1 MITPRPFQMVVGAL
15 ALAGVAKASLLI
27 GGVGMHAG
35 PDAAPQPS
43 RPGLFVS
50 AANAAAGDP
59 APEPAPEPAPAPAET
74 VIPQSCAAPEEVL
87 SAIATE
93 RGLLDEQRAALND
106 RASEIALAEETLA
119 IETARLEELRGE
131 LEGLLTKID
140 EARQADVER
149 LVALY
154 VNMKPRE
161 AATIMNDLD
170 IEVAVTV
177 LGAMPERDAAPVLAA
192 MNVVRAQAISMI
204 ILERSKLPGDQRL
217 NGIRLQ

>member
-1 MITPRPFQMVVGAL
+1 VTAPRPFQIVIGAL
-15 ALAGVAKASLLI
+15 ALAGVAKAALLVGDI
-27 GGVGMHAG
+27 GATRS
-35 PDAAPQPS
+35 PESA
-43 RPGLFVS
+43 RPNLFVG
-50 AANAAAGDP
+50 AANAAGGAPEPEPAPQP
-59 APEPAPEPAPAPAET
+59 APEPVAQT
-74 VIPQSCAAPEEVL
+74 IPQSCAAPEEVL

-93 RGLLDEQRAALND
+93 RGLLDEQRAALD
-106 RASEIALAEETLA
+106 ARASEIALAEETLA
-119 IETARLEELRGE
+119 VEMARLGELRGE
-131 LEGLLTKID
+131 LEGLMTKID
-140 EARQADVER
+140 EAHQADVAR

-154 VNMKPRE
+154 VNMKPRD

>member
-1 MITPRPFQMVVGAL
+1 MNMPRPFQMVIGGL
-15 ALAGVAKASLLI
+15 ALAGAAKAVLLVGSI
-27 GGVGMHAG
+27 GET
-35 PDAAPQPS
+35 PSPQP
-43 RPGLFVS
+43 RPGLFVG
-50 AANAAAGDP
+50 AANAASGEAE
-59 APEPAPEPAPAPAET
+59 PEPAAPEPAPAA
-74 VIPQSCAAPEEVL
+74 IPQSCAAPEEVL

-93 RGLLDEQRAALND
+93 RGLLDEQRTALD
-106 RASEIALAEETLA
+106 ARASEIALARETLEV
-119 IETARLEELRGE
+119 ETARLEELRGE
-131 LEGLLTKID
+131 LQGLLNEID
-140 EARQADVER
+140 EARQADVDR

-170 IEVAVTV
+170 IAVAVTI

-217 NGIRLQ
+217 DGIRLQ

>member
-1 MITPRPFQMVVGAL
+1 VNAPRPFQIVIGAL
-15 ALAGVAKASLLI
+15 ALAGVAKASLL
-27 GGVGMHAG
+27 VGDLGAPR
-35 PDAAPQPS
+35 PDIPT

-59 APEPAPEPAPAPAET
+59 EPEPATAAVAPA
-74 VIPQSCAAPEEVL
+74 IPESCAAPEEVL

-93 RGLLDEQRAALND
+93 RGLLDDQRAALD
-106 RASEIALAEETLA
+106 ERASEIALAEETLS
-119 IETARLEELRGE
+119 IEMARLSELRGE
-131 LEGLLTKID
+131 LEGLMTKID
-140 EARQADVER
+140 EAREADVAR

-154 VNMKPRE
+154 VNMKPRD

>member
-59 APEPAPEPAPAPAET
+59 APEPAPEPAPAET

-177 LGAMPERDAAPVLAA
+177 LGAMPARDAAPVLAA

>member
-1 MITPRPFQMVVGAL
+1 MKAPRPFQMVIGAL
-15 ALAGVAKASLLI
+15 ALAGVAKAALL
-27 GGVGMHAG
+27 VGDVGG
-35 PDAAPQPS
+35 PDRPAP
-43 RPGLFVS
+43 RPGLFVG
-50 AANAAAGDP
+50 AANAAGGEA
-59 APEPAPEPAPAPAET
+59 APEVAPAPAAAAET
-74 VIPQSCAAPEEVL
+74 QIPQSCAAPEEVL

-93 RGLLDEQRAALND
+93 RDLLDEQRSALSD

-119 IETARLEELRGE
+119 VETARLQELRGE
-131 LEGLLTKID
+131 LEGLLGEID
-140 EARQADVER
+140 AARQADVER

-217 NGIRLQ
+217 NGIKLQ

>member
-1 MITPRPFQMVVGAL
+1 MNTPRPFQIVIGAL
-15 ALAGVAKASLLI
+15 ALAGVAKAALLASHL
-27 GGVGMHAG
+27 G
-35 PDAAPQPS
+35 APQTDAPA
-43 RPGLFVS
+43 RPGIFVGS
-50 AANAAAGDP
+50 ANAAAGDFEPEPEPEGMP
-59 APEPAPEPAPAPAET
+59 APVAPATPE
-74 VIPQSCAAPEEVL
+74 SCAAPEEVL

-93 RGLLDEQRAALND
+93 RGLLDKQRAALD
-106 RASEIALAEETLA
+106 ERASEIALAEETLS
-119 IETARLEELRGE
+119 IEMARLSELRGE
-131 LEGLLTKID
+131 LEGLMTRID
-140 EARQADVER
+140 EAHEADVAR

>member
-1 MITPRPFQMVVGAL
+1 MTKPRPFHIVLGAL
-15 ALAGVAKASLLI
+15 ALAGVAKAALL
-27 GGVGMHAG
+27 VG
-35 PDAAPQPS
+35 DTTAPPQS
-43 RPGLFVS
+43 RPGLFVG
-50 AANAAAGDP
+50 AANAAAGDAEAP
-59 APEPAPEPAPAPAET
+59 AEPALATEPAPAA
-74 VIPQSCAAPEEVL
+74 IPQSCAAPEEVL

-93 RGLLDEQRAALND
+93 RGLLEEQRDTLDARAA
-106 RASEIALAEETLA
+106 EIALARETLA
-119 IETARLEELRGE
+119 VETARLEELRGA
-131 LEGLLTKID
+131 LEGLLVEID
-140 EARQADVER
+140 AARQADVDR

-177 LGAMPERDAAPVLAA
+177 LGAMPERDAAPILAA

-217 NGIRLQ
+217 DGIRLQ

>member
-1 MITPRPFQMVVGAL
+1 MIKISTKVFPGPQNLALFVAEAKGYFDKHGIDADVQITVGA
-15 ALAGVAKASLLI
+15 
-27 GGVGMHAG
+27 
-35 PDAAPQPS
+35 
-43 RPGLFVS
+43 
-50 AANAAAGDP
+50 
-59 APEPAPEPAPAPAET
+59 
-74 VIPQSCAAPEEVL
+74 
-87 SAIATE
+87 
-93 RGLLDEQRAALND
+93 DEQRAALND

>member
-1 MITPRPFQMVVGAL
+1 MNTPRPFQIVLGAL
-15 ALAGVAKASLLI
+15 ALAGVAKAALLVGDI
-27 GGVGMHAG
+27 GA
-35 PDAAPQPS
+35 PRIDDAPA
-43 RPGLFVS
+43 RPGMFVG

-59 APEPAPEPAPAPAET
+59 APEAAPAPAPVAPA
-74 VIPQSCAAPEEVL
+74 IPESCAAPEEVL

-93 RGLLDEQRAALND
+93 RGLLHEQRAALD
-106 RASEIALAEETLA
+106 ERASEIALAEETLS
-119 IETARLEELRGE
+119 IEMARLAELRGE
-131 LEGLLTKID
+131 LEGLMTKID
-140 EARQADVER
+140 EARQADVAR

>member
-1 MITPRPFQMVVGAL
+1 MNTPRPFQIVLGAL
-15 ALAGVAKASLLI
+15 ALAGVAKAALLVGDI
-27 GGVGMHAG
+27 GA
-35 PDAAPQPS
+35 PRIDDAPA
-43 RPGLFVS
+43 RPGMFVG

-59 APEPAPEPAPAPAET
+59 APEDAPAPAPVAPA
-74 VIPQSCAAPEEVL
+74 IPESCAAPEEVL

-93 RGLLDEQRAALND
+93 RGLLHEQRAALD
-106 RASEIALAEETLA
+106 ERASEIALAEETLS
-119 IETARLEELRGE
+119 IEMARLAELRGE
-131 LEGLLTKID
+131 LEGLMTKID
-140 EARQADVER
+140 EARQADVAR

>member
-1 MITPRPFQMVVGAL
+1 MTMPRPFQMVIGGL
-15 ALAGVAKASLLI
+15 ALAGVAKAALLV
-27 GGVGMHAG
+27 GGIA
-35 PDAAPQPS
+35 DAPTSPQP
-43 RPGLFVS
+43 RPGLFVG
-50 AANAAAGDP
+50 AANAAGGEA
-59 APEPAPEPAPAPAET
+59 EPAAPPAPAPAPAA
-74 VIPQSCAAPEEVL
+74 IPQSCAAPEEVL

-93 RGLLDEQRAALND
+93 RGLLDEQRTALD
-106 RASEIALAEETLA
+106 GRASEIALARETLEV
-119 IETARLEELRGE
+119 ETARLEELRGE
-131 LEGLLTKID
+131 LQGLLNEID
-140 EARQADVER
+140 DARQADVDR

-170 IEVAVTV
+170 IAVAVTI

-217 NGIRLQ
+217 DGIRLQ

>member
-15 ALAGVAKASLLI
+15 ALAGIAKASLLI

-35 PDAAPQPS
+35 PGAAPQPS

-59 APEPAPEPAPAPAET
+59 APEPATEPAPAET